1 MLLRSF
7 KLTDKIRRPEIHLS
21 SEIDTGHMTKYQGGT
36 IENSRNPISLPKRW
50 ITITYSNVYQTKQ
63 PNKS

>member
-7 KLTDKIRRPEIHLS
+7 KLTDKIRRPETHLS
-21 SEIDTGHMTKYQGGT
+21 SEIDTGHMTKYQVEQLQILGT
-36 IENSRNPISLPKRW
+36 LSVSQKRW